1 MPNKST
7 ITSAAAV
14 ALSLLAGAAFAAPEA
29 AAPQQGAAASTA
41 NECHAAPKGVAP
53 QGAHWYY
60 RTDRA
65 TKKKCWYLADE
76 VAKTKKTMPEKPS
89 ASAETDPSASEAKPS
104 PTADATLPNKPERA
118 DRSVANARAEIPA
131 DKKQA
136 EPKLSTED
144 QKLAESVWP
153 PIAEQPEPN
162 AAPNQP
168 AASDGT
174 AAFSSRWPDQV
185 STAASTDAQ
194 TMLARKQAQ
203 NEQAAAKPQQPR
215 PSTVGFASTP
225 AAPQEQAPESAVSTL
240 GLGLSVLAGLLA
252 LAAIIG
258 PAILRYIRPRQIVEQ
273 RPRRAI
279 WDHVDTD
286 NPPAPWDAEQLTRND
301 NLPRELRDTADQ
313 EAGAPQDELEKLLQR
328 VKRSAA

>member
-1 MPNKST
+1 MPNKSI

-14 ALSLLAGAAFAAPEA
+14 ALSLLAGAAFAAPEVA
-29 AAPQQGAAASTA
+29 AQQGAAASTA
-41 NECHAAPKGVAP
+41 NDCHAAPKGVAP

-76 VAKTKKTMPEKPS
+76 VAKSKKAVPEKPS
-89 ASAETDPSASEAKPS
+89 ASAEADSSPSEATPS
-104 PTADATLPNKPERA
+104 PTADATPPNKPERS
-118 DRSVANARAEIPA
+118 DRSIANARAEIPA

-153 PIAEQPEPN
+153 PITEQPEPN

-215 PSTVGFASTP
+215 PSTVGFAITP

-258 PAILRYIRPRQIVEQ
+258 PAILRYIRPRQIAEQ

-286 NPPAPWDAEQLTRND
+286 NPPAPWDAEQPTRND
-301 NLPRELRDTADQ
+301 NLPRELRDVADRDVD
-313 EAGAPQDELEKLLQR
+313 APQDELEKLLQR